1 MIYPRLKILV
11 LYTFDH
17 ARDLRAQTGDAV
29 AVLLVELVG
38 KLGIFVYDKHSRKI
52 FGGRMGELVNKREI
66 LVKRKIYAV
75 KIPNGLKVKELS
87 EDGIYLKNVKAKR
100 RDQKGSAILK
110 IFIFVI
116 ADRLRKNMKSGFI
129 YVSVFHDQ
137 SSLRLKSRQ
146 TNSLG

>member
-1 MIYPRLKILV
+1 MIYPGLKILV

-17 ARDLRAQTGDAV
+17 AGDLRAQTGDAV

-52 FGGRMGELVNKREI
+52 FGGRMGELVNKRKI

-87 EDGIYLKNVKAKR
+87 EDGIYLKNVEAKR
-100 RDQKGSAILK
+100 RDQKRCALLK
-110 IFIFVI
+110 IFVFILGY
-116 ADRLRKNMKSGFI
+116 RL
-129 YVSVFHDQ
+129 
-137 SSLRLKSRQ
+137 
-146 TNSLG
+146 

>member
-1 MIYPRLKILV
+1 MIFPKLKILV

-52 FGGRMGELVNKREI
+52 FGGRMGELVNKRKI
-66 LVKRKIYAV
+66 LVKGKIHTV
-75 KIPNGLKVKELS
+75 KILYGLKS
-87 EDGIYLKNVKAKR
+87 QYLPENRVDFNDVKAKR
-100 RDQKGSAILK
+100 RDQKGSALLK

-116 ADRLRKNMKSGFI
+116 TDRLRKNMKSGFI

-137 SSLRLKSRQ
+137 SSM
-146 TNSLG
+146 